1 MKEGRPI
8 TIGLVY
14 NALSCIVFH
23 LNEIEIE
30 GNRLSIQHVNNK
42 GK

>member
-1 MKEGRPI
+1 MREGRPI
-8 TIGLVY
+8 TIGLVHY
-14 NALSCIVFH
+14 ALSSIVFH

-30 GNRLSIQHVNNK
+30 ENRLYIPNENNE